1 MPYIDIIIAVAILVS
16 IVVGFVRGIIKE
28 GISVVALVVAIWAAL
43 YLGPSVGDFADSWLS
58 SEGMQTWF
66 GRILVFSIILSLGGL
81 LSWGLS
87 KVIRMSAL
95 SGVDRFAG
103 SIFGL
108 VRGILLLAVFIL
120 GGRYA
125 GFSADDWW
133 NDSYLIDH
141 VGVVADW
148 VEEMAP
154 RGLDAITP
162 DEPAESLPIDLPEA
176 LK

>member
-1 MPYIDIIIAVAILVS
+1 V
-16 IVVGFVRGIIKE
+16 
-28 GISVVALVVAIWAAL
+28 
-43 YLGPSVGDFADSWLS
+43 FA
-58 SEGMQTWF
+58 
-66 GRILVFSIILSLGGL
+66 IILSLGGL
-81 LSWGLS
+81 VSWGLS

-103 SIFGL
+103 SLFGL
-108 VRGILLLAVFIL
+108 VRGILLLAVFVL

-125 GFSADDWW
+125 GFSSDDWW
-133 NDSYLIDH
+133 NDSYLIDQ

-162 DEPAESLPIDLPEA
+162 DEPAESLPIEIPEVF
-176 LK
+176 K